1 LTIIDHRL
9 VRAAAAAA
17 ALFCCGPAAAENMD
31 FDRGGSPVIAAVLS
45 GETVAVPQAASA
57 DAADK
62 ALRGETFVER
72 QGVAYIWPEI
82 VFARGGDYAEFAY
95 TMSQNRDQVRKMLLQ
110 EFGEL
115 LLPMAYS
122 NTDVN
127 ELAKTILGAILT
139 FDGMHAAH
147 KDEAVQGLGVSFE
160 HGLRAELDRLFMA
173 NMLSDSRR
181 RVEFLSKNA
190 YAYRG
195 VKNGAADPELPVG
208 AMKSVGFLIH
218 GSYTL
223 LGGSRIQVTVTLEK
237 LTGGTSRSF
246 TASEPISQIM
256 PVLAKQLFD
265 FFQANEF
272 QEWVNPQPHLQWLPS
287 SVTRPEA
294 TATEGKLYCRG
305 QGARLPYSR
314 ELLLASQG
322 GNYLPGGIPPLKYG
336 VYLVADKQ
344 RHDEQHYFFTDS
356 SSDATGGPVR
366 TSAGYGTIRASYWC
380 VKGAPSAEVRFY
392 ESLYRLRRESADA
405 EVTRALE
412 CLLLK
417 LDDFGASDWFCGG
430 AYPSAAKAQDFLAR
444 KGYVIELP

>member
-1 LTIIDHRL
+1 MIDHRL
-9 VRAAAAAA
+9 VRAAAIAAA
-17 ALFCCGPAAAENMD
+17 IFCGGIAAAAENVD
-31 FDRGGSPVIAAVLS
+31 FDRGGAPVGAAILERETAAVP
-45 GETVAVPQAASA
+45 EAQAAYA
-57 DAADK
+57 PVKAAP
-62 ALRGETFVER
+62 AQTFVER
-72 QGVAYIWPEI
+72 DGVAYIWPEI
-82 VFARGGDYAEFAY
+82 VFARGADYAEFAY

-115 LLPMAYS
+115 LLPMAYA
-122 NTDVN
+122 NADVN

-173 NMLSDSRR
+173 NMISDSRR
-181 RVEFLSKNA
+181 RVEFLSKAA
-190 YAYRG
+190 YAYKG
-195 VKNGAADPELPVG
+195 VKAGASDPALPVG
-208 AMKSVGFLIH
+208 AMKSVDFLIH

-223 LGGSRIQVTVTLEK
+223 LGKNGIQVTVTLEK

-246 TASEPISQIM
+246 TASEPINEVM

-265 FFQANEF
+265 FFQANEY

-287 SVTRPEA
+287 SVTQPEA

-305 QGARLPYSR
+305 QGARLPYAR
-314 ELLLASQG
+314 ELLLSSQG
-322 GNYLPGGIPPLKYG
+322 GNYLPGGIPPLKFG

-356 SSDATGGPVR
+356 SWDATGGPVR
-366 TSAGYGTIRASYWC
+366 PSAGYGTIRASYWC
-380 VKGAPSAEVRFY
+380 VKGTPSAEVRFY

-417 LDDFGASDWFCGG
+417 LDDFGASDYFCGG
-430 AYPSAAKAQDFLAR
+430 AYPSAEKAQEFLAR

>member
-1 LTIIDHRL
+1 MISHRL
-9 VRAAAAAA
+9 VRVAAAAA
-17 ALFCCGPAAAENMD
+17 ALFCGGVAGAETVD
-31 FDRGGSPVIAAVLS
+31 FDRGGAPVSASILAQETAAV
-45 GETVAVPQAASA
+45 PAAEA
-57 DAADK
+57 PRKQKGA
-62 ALRGETFVER
+62 EPFVER
-72 QGVAYIWPEI
+72 EGVAYIWPEI
-82 VFARGGDYAEFAY
+82 VFARGADYAEFAY
-95 TMSQNRDQVRKMLLQ
+95 TMSQNRDQVRKMMLQ

-115 LLPMAYS
+115 LLPMAYA
-122 NTDVN
+122 NADVN

-160 HGLRAELDRLFMA
+160 NGLRAELDRLFMS

-181 RVEFLSKNA
+181 RVEFLSKHA
-190 YAYRG
+190 YAYEG
-195 VKNGAADPELPVG
+195 VKKNASDPALPIG

-223 LGGSRIQVTVTLEK
+223 LGGNMIQVTVTLEK

-246 TASEPISQIM
+246 IASEPISRIM

-265 FFQANEF
+265 FFQANEY
-272 QEWVNPQPHLQWLPS
+272 QEWVNPQQHLQWLPS
-287 SVTRPEA
+287 SVTQPQA

-305 QGARLPYSR
+305 QGARFPYAR

-336 VYLVADKQ
+336 IYLVADKQ

-356 SSDATGGPVR
+356 SWDATGGPVR

-380 VKGAPSAEVRFY
+380 VKGTPSEEVRFY
-392 ESLYRLRRESADA
+392 ESLYRLRRESTDA
-405 EVTRALE
+405 QVTRALE

-417 LDDFGASDWFCGG
+417 LDDFGGSDYFCGG
-430 AYPSAAKAQDFLAR
+430 AYPSAEKVVDFLSR
-444 KGYVIELP
+444 KGYVIELPQ